1 MKRLA
6 LALLFAVAVIT
17 VSFAGCL
24 YPDEEES
31 YPGTFT
37 DQLGNTISISEAPER
52 IITLAPSLTEIVFTL
67 GLEEKLVGIDD
78 ASTFPKATA
87 DITKVSSWQGLD
99 LELVVAQEP
108 DIVFAD
114 KALDMS
120 GERYEALTGAGLVV
134 VQFFPKDLDE
144 MLEQITLIGEICDV
158 PDTADSVV
166 SDLKDRVGTVSESVA
181 DIPSDQRPKVLYV
194 TYYDGSDSPWVGTD
208 STMSGDLIAKAGGNN
223 IVSDSTGY
231 HVQVSLETIVD
242 QDPDVIFTSQSSV
255 WPTLSREVIMAD
267 DVLKDVSA
275 VKNDRVFD
283 IDGDL
288 VDRPGPRMVD
298 GLEEMYGKIEAE

>member
-1 MKRLA
+1 MKRFA
-6 LALLFAVAVIT
+6 LALLFAVAVIS

-24 YPDEEES
+24 YPDEEDE
-31 YPGTFT
+31 YPGSFT
-37 DQLGNTISISEAPER
+37 DQLGITISISEPPER
-52 IITLAPSLTEIVFTL
+52 IITLAPSLTEIIFE
-67 GLEEKLVGIDD
+67 LELDDRLVGIDD

-108 DIVFAD
+108 DIVFMD
-114 KALDMS
+114 KALDIS
-120 GERYEALTGAGLVV
+120 GERYGVLTGAGIVV
-134 VQFFPKDLDE
+134 FQMFPKNMDQ
-144 MLEQITLIGEICDV
+144 MLEQVTLIGEICDV
-158 PDTADSVV
+158 KEKADSVTE
-166 SDLKDRVGTVSESVA
+166 DLRTRVDSVSESVA

-194 TYYDGSDSPWVGTD
+194 TYYDGSDNPWVGTD
-208 STMSGDLIAKAGGNN
+208 STMSGDLIVKAGGSN

-242 QDPDVIFTSQSSV
+242 QDPDIIFTSQSSV
-255 WPTLSREVIMAD
+255 WPTMSREVIMAD

-275 VKNDRVFD
+275 VKNDRVYD

-298 GLEEMYGKIEAE
+298 GLEGMYGRIGAE